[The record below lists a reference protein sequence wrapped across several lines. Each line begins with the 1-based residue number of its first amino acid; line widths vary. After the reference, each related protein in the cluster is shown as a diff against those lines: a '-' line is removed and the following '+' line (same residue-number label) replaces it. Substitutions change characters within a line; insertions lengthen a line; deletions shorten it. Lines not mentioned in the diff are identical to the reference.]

1 MKKIAY
7 LGMDVHQNHCVLGE
21 MDSTGEFRGT
31 STFPT
36 SETRIIHALES
47 IKAKEKVLTLEE
59 GNLARWVA
67 QVASP
72 HVTEVLV
79 CDPKENALIY
89 KGSVRKI
96 RSTPESCADCF
107 ESGN

>member
-47 IKAKEKVLTLEE
+47 VKAKEKMLTLEE
-59 GNLARWVA
+59 GNLALREYLNFA
-67 QVASP
+67 RPSRCHLSLRPRA
-72 HVTEVLV
+72 
-79 CDPKENALIY
+79 
-89 KGSVRKI
+89 R
-96 RSTPESCADCF
+96 
-107 ESGN
+107 